1 MIHFI
6 PATVI
11 HQLLNDE
18 RATQQKKL
26 PLCFR
31 TNSVVMVAELRNF
44 YDSTMII
51 DGEFVDEQS
60 YNESLWNFSHNFL
73 QVFSSTLNKYSG
85 DII

>member
-1 MIHFI
+1 
-6 PATVI
+6 
-11 HQLLNDE
+11 
-18 RATQQKKL
+18 
-26 PLCFR
+26 
-31 TNSVVMVAELRNF
+31 MVAELRNF

-85 DII
+85 DIIQFLGTSLIAIWPPGNQDDVCRQAT

>member
-1 MIHFI
+1 
-6 PATVI
+6 
-11 HQLLNDE
+11 
-18 RATQQKKL
+18 
-26 PLCFR
+26 
-31 TNSVVMVAELRNF
+31 MVAELRNF